1 MKNLKNQRVKKQSVK
16 DLKQAL
22 RKVDD
27 DKEVI
32 LCFYYKGEA
41 HHVYLAE
48 ILPNLKYDGVTKE
61 TLNSSSV
68 VELAGYDDQY
78 STYVED

>member
-1 MKNLKNQRVKKQSVK
+1 MKNLKNQRVRKQTVK
-16 DLKQAL
+16 DLKEAL
-22 RKVDD
+22 KGIDD
-27 DKEVI
+27 DKEII

-68 VELAGYDDQY
+68 VELAGYDDRY
-78 STYVED
+78 CNYEV